1 MAPPSDAGGAHRR
14 SHRVEQRR
22 VGIPRDCCLPHD
34 FHGKICFYEQTLA
47 DDSDLDLAERAALT
61 RPEAPDRRVGDVYV
75 LSQRLENDQLQR
87 PLNGNSPASSR
98 RGARKNPLGGCRA
111 AAAHSAA
118 EARCKP
124 LPM

>member
-47 DDSDLDLAERAALT
+47 DDSDLVLAERAALT
-61 RPEAPDRRVGDVYV
+61 RPEARIAASVTYTSS
-75 LSQRLENDQLQR
+75 LSAWRTT
-87 PLNGNSPASSR
+87 SSSD
-98 RGARKNPLGGCRA
+98 P
-111 AAAHSAA
+111 
-118 EARCKP
+118 
-124 LPM
+124 